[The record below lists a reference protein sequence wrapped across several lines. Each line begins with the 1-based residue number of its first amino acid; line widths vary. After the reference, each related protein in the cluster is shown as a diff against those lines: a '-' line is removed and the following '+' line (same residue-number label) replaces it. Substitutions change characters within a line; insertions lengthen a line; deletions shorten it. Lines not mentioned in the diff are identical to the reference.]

1 MSWEVEP
8 FEDPRDPRV
17 ARGAAGVLHDF
28 NASGVLEAADVH
40 VAQRLGRLGQ
50 EADESVLLAVA
61 LTVRAV
67 RSGSVCL
74 DLGTAPDI
82 APGAAWPEATSW
94 AEAVARSPLV
104 ASDVVRV
111 DDGLV
116 YLDRYWGEEQQV
128 VADLAARSA
137 APPPPPAD
145 AVLADAL
152 AAYFPDDAYADQRAA
167 AAKAATHGT
176 SVITGGPGTG
186 KTSTVARL
194 LGVLLRA
201 HAASD
206 DSGRPLR
213 IALAAPTGKAAARM
227 VQAVRESTG
236 QRGFPREDD
245 ADRAAV
251 ATIAAL
257 QASTLHR
264 LLGWTPNSTRFR
276 HHRGNRL
283 PYDVVV
289 VDETSMLSLTMMAR
303 LVEAVRPSARLVLVG
318 DADQLASVDAGAVLK
333 DLVDGYGGATPVG
346 STEALEAVEAPGPV
360 AQLSHTRRFGER
372 IGALALA
379 IRDGDVDTVLA
390 ELRAG
395 SAEVAW
401 LGAGDSG
408 GDELLRLLADRAVA
422 LHEAAGSG
430 DAERALVEL
439 ERHRLLCAHREGPF
453 GVARWNRTVERLLL
467 EATGRDWLPEWYL
480 GRPFVV
486 NANDYGLRL
495 WNGDTGV
502 VCRTGPDLVA
512 VIGDGDRTDG
522 RALPTSRL
530 AEVSTAHAM
539 TVHRSQGS
547 QFDEVT
553 VVLPE
558 EDSRILTR
566 ELLYTAVTRAKSRV
580 RVVGSEDAVRA
591 AVTRRAQRATGLAR
605 HLRPG

>member
-1 MSWEVEP
+1 MSWEIEP
-8 FEDPRDPRV
+8 FADPRDPRV
-17 ARGAAGVLHDF
+17 ALRASGLLHDF
-28 NASGVLEAADVH
+28 NVSGVLEAADVH

-50 EADESVLLAVA
+50 EADETVLLAVA

-82 APGAAWPEATSW
+82 APGQAWPEAAAW
-94 AEAVARSPLV
+94 EAAVARSPLV
-104 ASDVVRV
+104 AAEVVRV

-137 APPPPPAD
+137 APPPPVAD

-176 SVITGGPGTG
+176 SVVTGGPGTG

-251 ATIAAL
+251 ATISSL

-333 DLVDGYGGATPVG
+333 DLVDGYGREPADAGPTA
-346 STEALEAVEAPGPV
+346 SSPV

-379 IRDGDVDTVLA
+379 IRDGDVDSVLA
-390 ELRAG
+390 ELGAG
-395 SAEVAW
+395 SAEVTW
-401 LGAGDSG
+401 LGAGDTG
-408 GDELLRLLADRAVA
+408 GPELLQLLTARAVA
-422 LHEAAGSG
+422 LQEAAGSG

-453 GVARWNRTVERLLL
+453 GVGHWNRVVERLLL
-467 EATGRDWLPEWYL
+467 EATARDWLPEWYL

-502 VCRTGPDLVA
+502 VCRTDSDLVA
-512 VIGDGDRTDG
+512 VIGDGDRADG

-566 ELLYTAVTRAKSRV
+566 ELLYTAVTRARSRV

-605 HLRPG
+605 HLSPG